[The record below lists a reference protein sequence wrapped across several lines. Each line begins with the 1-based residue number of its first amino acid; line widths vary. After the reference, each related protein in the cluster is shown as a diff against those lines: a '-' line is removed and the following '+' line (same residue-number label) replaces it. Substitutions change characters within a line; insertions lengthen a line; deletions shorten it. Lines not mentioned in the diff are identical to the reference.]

1 MNKSF
6 SEAPVSAKKVIVLTK
21 LVNFSFFFPQNAQ
34 NECAKES
41 YFFSNVFILNNGQV
55 PLIYLIF
62 HIWEAL
68 QKSKAD
74 NFEKLDKVDFL
85 IFG

>member
-1 MNKSF
+1 MCWQSLLIF
-6 SEAPVSAKKVIVLTK
+6 L
-21 LVNFSFFFPQNAQ
+21 FFFPQNAQ
-34 NECAKES
+34 NECTKGS
-41 YFFSNVFILNNGQV
+41 HFFANVFILNSGKV

-85 IFG
+85 IFS